1 MLLWG
6 AWELELFLEAL
17 LVQLALVTPSEREMV
32 RSWHLGDTH
41 TAGLGCSTPKP
52 CAVPL
57 RQRDWPEADRKSL
70 FPQPQVS

>member
-32 RSWHLGDTH
+32 RSWHLGGH
-41 TAGLGCSTPKP
+41 SHSRARVQHSQALCSSS
-52 CAVPL
+52 
-57 RQRDWPEADRKSL
+57 EAEGKSL